1 MIYKSYQ
8 VENNLKIIKENIALF
23 YGANVGLKN
32 EFKSSIRKN
41 ENNYEI
47 LRFVQDEIIK
57 DKNLVLREI
66 QNVSLFGKNKIIF
79 IENVNDKIFD
89 IISEIQNTNQDKI
102 YLFADIL
109 EKKSKLRSFIEK
121 SEICAAVPCYE
132 DNEISIKKFPNFKPL
147 QN

>member
-23 YGANVGLKN
+23 YGANIGLKN
-32 EFKSSIRKN
+32 EFKSSIKKN
-41 ENNYEI
+41 ESNYEI

-66 QNVSLFGKNKIIF
+66 QNKSLFGKNKIIF

-109 EKKSKLRSFIEK
+109 EKK
-121 SEICAAVPCYE
+121 
-132 DNEISIKKFPNFKPL
+132 NPN
-147 QN
+147 